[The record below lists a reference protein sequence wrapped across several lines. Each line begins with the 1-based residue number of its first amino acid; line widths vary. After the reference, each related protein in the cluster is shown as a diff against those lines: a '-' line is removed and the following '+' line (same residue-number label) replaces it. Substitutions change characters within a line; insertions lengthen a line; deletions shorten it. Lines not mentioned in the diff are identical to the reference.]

1 VNGWTQFTLIQGW
14 ISMNIDSSLN
24 VCCVQP
30 YYSIIEIVQTLKSRL
45 QHWNFIDENVESLH
59 NSNQLTSTLSW
70 QCFIE
75 VETSLQWRLVQNL
88 LLSLVLRLISSSRF

>member
-1 VNGWTQFTLIQGW
+1 
-14 ISMNIDSSLN
+14 MNIDSSLN

-59 NSNQLTSTLSW
+59 NSNQLTSTLS
-70 QCFIE
+70 
-75 VETSLQWRLVQNL
+75 
-88 LLSLVLRLISSSRF
+88 